1 MGSSTIAGAR
11 AIHAGCFA
19 LTLTLAVLAGAP
31 ASAQAQGQGQAAL
44 FNVAVPSFTD
54 EQAAR
59 GKALYQSNCQM
70 CHGADLAGGQFG
82 PAVAG
87 ATFRA
92 QWNGQSPGSLFS
104 FISNNMPPTGPGS
117 LSNAAYSDIDAYLLA
132 ANGVGGGSTELVA
145 GQAPPPQAGR
155 GRRGGLPLWGP
166 PNYDARYKAAMAQ
179 QTALLDRMTPVT
191 EQTLRDP
198 PDSDWLMYRR
208 TYSSLGYSPL
218 KQINKS
224 NVAELRA
231 AWTWPLHV
239 SPDEITPLVHDGILF
254 IKSGDAIQALN
265 GATGDLLWQYVRA
278 LPDTLNHGRAAVAK
292 SMAIYQGQLYAPT
305 ADGHVIALDDRTG
318 KVLWDHQILT
328 PEETAQGVRVDGGPI
343 VVKDKVIMGVSFST
357 PLKGGCFIFALDAH
371 SGNEVWRF
379 HTVARPGEPGGDSWN
394 GAPVDQRY
402 GGAVWTAGSYDP
414 ALNLIYFGTGN
425 TYDTATLL
433 MPQPYQG
440 KSNDGLYTESTVA
453 LNPDTGKLVWYY
465 QHMQRDVWDLDW
477 VFEQSLINL
486 PVDGRQKQL
495 LVTGGK
501 IAVFDALDRN
511 DGKYEFSKDAGLQ
524 NVVVAIDP
532 KTGHKTINPMLT
544 PEAGKTKLLCPHGG
558 GARSW
563 PATSYDPATHILYVP
578 LVESCADFTWIPRD
592 AAQTAAGGMDMHFLL
607 RPRPDSDGNFGR
619 IEAINLQT
627 RQIVWTDRQRAP
639 IASAMLATA
648 GGIAFNGAR
657 DRWFRAYDS
666 ATGKV
671 LWKARLDAVP
681 SSTPITYSIDGNEY
695 VAVVAGGGGA
705 HESTWPTLT
714 PEINDPPEGTMLWI
728 FRLPQPQSA
737 ADSASDSAAGR

>member
-1 MGSSTIAGAR
+1 MGDSSTILHVRYLAV
-11 AIHAGCFA
+11 GCSA
-19 LTLTLAVLAGAP
+19 LTLALLAVAP
-31 ASAQAQGQGQAAL
+31 PSAQASAQTRAQAGF
-44 FNVAVPSFTD
+44 FNGAPPSFTND
-54 EQAAR
+54 QAAH

-70 CHGADLAGGQFG
+70 CHGPDLSGGQFG
-82 PAVAG
+82 PAIEG
-87 ATFRA
+87 AAFQA
-92 QWNGQSPGSLFS
+92 QWGNQSPDSLFS
-104 FISNNMPPTGPGS
+104 FISTNMPPTGPGS
-117 LSNAAYSDIDAYLLA
+117 LSNAAYSAIDAYLLQ
-132 ANGVGGGSTELVA
+132 ANGVGGGSAELVT
-145 GQAPPPQAGR
+145 GQEPPPQSAR
-155 GRRGGLPLWGP
+155 AARRGPPSWGP
-166 PNYDARYKAAMAQ
+166 PNYDAKYKAAIAREG
-179 QTALLDRMTPVT
+179 ALLDRLTPVT
-191 EQTLRDP
+191 DATLRDP
-198 PDSDWLMYRR
+198 SDADWLMYRR
-208 TYSSLGYSPL
+208 TYNSLGYSPL
-218 KQINKS
+218 RQINQS
-224 NVAELRA
+224 NVKDLRM
-231 AWTWPLHV
+231 AWTWPLHIG
-239 SPDEITPLVHDGILF
+239 PDEITPLVHDGILF

-265 GATGDLLWQYVRA
+265 GATGNLLWQYVRP
-278 LPDTLNHGRAAVAK
+278 LPDSLNHGRAAVAK
-292 SMAIYQGQLYAPT
+292 SMAIYQDTLYAPT
-305 ADGHVIALDDRTG
+305 ADGHVIALDDKSG

-328 PEETAQGVRVDGGPI
+328 PAETAQGVRVDGGPI
-343 VVKDKVIMGVSFST
+343 VVKGKVIMGVSFST
-357 PLKGGCFIFALDAH
+357 PLKGGCFIFALDARN
-371 SGNEVWRF
+371 GNELWRF
-379 HTVARPGEPGGDSWN
+379 HTIARPGQPGGDSWN
-394 GAPVDQRY
+394 GAPVDQRF
-402 GGAVWTAGSYDP
+402 GGSVWTAGSYDP
-414 ALNLIYFGTGN
+414 ALNLVYFGTGN

-486 PVDGRQKQL
+486 PVDGKPKHL

-532 KTGHKTINPMLT
+532 KTGRKTINPALK

-578 LVESCADFTWIPRD
+578 LVESCANFTWIPRD
-592 AAQTAAGGMDMHFLL
+592 AAQTAAGGMDMHFVL

-619 IEAINLQT
+619 VEAINLET
-627 RQIVWTDRQRAP
+627 RKIVWTDRQRAP
-639 IASAMLATA
+639 TASAMLATA

-681 SSTPITYSIDGNEY
+681 SSTPISYSIDGTEY
-695 VAVVAGGGGA
+695 IAVVAGGGGA
-705 HESTWPTLT
+705 DESTWPILT
-714 PEINDPPEGTMLWI
+714 PEIRDPPGGTMLWI
-728 FRLPQPQSA
+728 FKLPQQ
-737 ADSASDSAAGR
+737 DVAAGQ

>member
-1 MGSSTIAGAR
+1 MGNSSILGRSVLAA
-11 AIHAGCFA
+11 A
-19 LTLTLAVLAGAP
+19 LLAGAS
-31 ASAQAQGQGQAAL
+31 AAAQAQGGGFFNGAA
-44 FNVAVPSFTD
+44 PSFTTA
-54 EQAAR
+54 QAEH

-70 CHGADLAGGQFG
+70 CHGPDLSGGQFG
-82 PAVAG
+82 PAITG
-87 ATFRA
+87 AAFKA
-92 QWNGQSPGSLFS
+92 QWGAQAPGALFS
-104 FISNNMPPTGPGS
+104 FVSTNMPPTGPGS
-117 LSNAAYSDIDAYLLA
+117 LSNASYSAIDAFLLQ
-132 ANGVGGGSTELVA
+132 ANGVAAGSTELVSGNA
-145 GQAPPPQAGR
+145 PAAPPPQQGLTAR
-155 GRRGGLPLWGP
+155 RRGAPIWGP
-166 PNYDARYKAAMAQ
+166 PNYDAKYKAAVARQ
-179 QTALLDRMTPVT
+179 DALLDRLTPVT
-191 EQTLRDP
+191 DATLRDP

-208 TYSSLGYSPL
+208 TYNSLGYSPL
-218 KQINKS
+218 RQINQS
-224 NVAELRA
+224 NVAQLGV

-254 IKSGDAIQALN
+254 IKSADAIQALN
-265 GATGDLLWQYVRA
+265 GATGDLLWEYVRP
-278 LPDTLNHGRAAVAK
+278 LPDALNHGRAAVAK
-292 SMAIYQGQLYAPT
+292 SMAIYGDTLYAPT
-305 ADGHVIALDDRTG
+305 ADGHVIALDARTG
-318 KVLWDHQILT
+318 KIRWDHQILT
-328 PEETAQGVRVDGGPI
+328 PDETAHGVRVDGGPI
-343 VVKDKVIMGVSFST
+343 VVKGKVIMGVSFST
-357 PLKGGCFIFALDAH
+357 PLKGGCFIFALDAN
-371 SGNEVWRF
+371 SGNEDWRF

-402 GGAVWTAGSYDP
+402 GGSVWTAGSYDP
-414 ALNLIYFGTGN
+414 AANLIYFGTGN

-433 MPQPYQG
+433 MPQPYGG
-440 KSNDGLYTESTVA
+440 KSSNDGLYTESTVA

-465 QHMQRDVWDLDW
+465 QHMKRDVWDLDW

-486 PVDGRQKQL
+486 PVDGQQKHL

-532 KTGHKTINPMLT
+532 KTGEKTINPALK

-592 AAQTAAGGMDMHFLL
+592 AAQTAAGGMDMHFVL

-619 IEAINLQT
+619 VEAINLQT
-627 RQIVWTDRQRAP
+627 RKIVWTDRQRAP

-671 LWKARLDAVP
+671 LWKIRLDAVP
-681 SSTPITYSIDGNEY
+681 SSTPISYSIGGTQY
-695 VAVVAGGGGA
+695 IAVVAGGGGA
-705 HESTWPTLT
+705 HESTWPILT
-714 PEINDPPEGTMLWI
+714 PEIRDPPGGTMLWI
-728 FRLPQPQSA
+728 FKLPQAGEQPQE
-737 ADSASDSAAGR
+737 